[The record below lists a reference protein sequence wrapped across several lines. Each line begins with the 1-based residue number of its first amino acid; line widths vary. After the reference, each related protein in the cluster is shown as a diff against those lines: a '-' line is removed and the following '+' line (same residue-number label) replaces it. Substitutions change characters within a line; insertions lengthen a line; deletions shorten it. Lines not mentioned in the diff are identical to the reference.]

1 MAGMSRSSESRE
13 STAGSRERFEELL
26 RPLLPQ
32 LYGFAVRLSRNPE
45 TARDLV
51 QEASLRA
58 YRTFSGFEPGT
69 NGRAWLF
76 TILYSVFVNAYRK
89 AAREPVVSMEEMEA
103 RFERRLEPPDWEAYR
118 EIIDNPG
125 LTWGPS
131 EVEQALARLPDGF
144 RTAVMLV
151 DVEELTYE
159 EASEVMDCPVGTL
172 RSRLFRGRK
181 LLASELQD
189 YARSRGLI
197 GKRGPEA

>member
-1 MAGMSRSSESRE
+1 MGGPPDRREPAEESRD
-13 STAGSRERFEELL
+13 RFEALL

-32 LYGFAVRLSRNPE
+32 LYGFALRLARNHD

-58 YRTFSGFEPGT
+58 YRTFSGFTPGT
-69 NGRAWLF
+69 NSRAWLF

-89 AAREPVVSMEEMEA
+89 AEREPVVSVEELEA
-103 RFERRLEPPDWEAYR
+103 RFERRLELPDWNAYR
-118 EIIDNPG
+118 EIIDNPRIK
-125 LTWGPS
+125 WGPS
-131 EVEQALARLPDGF
+131 EVEKALGGLPDAF

-151 DVEELTYE
+151 DVDELTYE
-159 EASEVMDCPVGTL
+159 EAAAVMDCPVGTL

-189 YARSRGLI
+189 YARSQGLL
-197 GKRGPEA
+197 GRQGPEA